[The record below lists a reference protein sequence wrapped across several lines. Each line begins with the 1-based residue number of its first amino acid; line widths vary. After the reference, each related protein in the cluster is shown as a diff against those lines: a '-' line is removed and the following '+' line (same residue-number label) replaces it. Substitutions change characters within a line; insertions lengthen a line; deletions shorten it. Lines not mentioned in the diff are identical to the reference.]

1 MINKKL
7 TFIGMIVFALVL
19 TMLGFA
25 SAASVCCEKT
35 DDGLYCQNVPA
46 EQCTNANSVQ
56 TSCQATS
63 FCKPGTCYDT
73 TEGTCLDNTPKLV
86 CNMNGG
92 VWSDGAVPQCN
103 LGCCLLGDQAAFVTL
118 VRCKKLASFLGLE
131 INYKKDI
138 KNEVQCISSVLGQVK
153 GACVYE
159 SEFERT
165 CRITTKDDCLGVSG
179 GRTTNQTKNE
189 FFSGKLCSA
198 EELKTI
204 CGPTTKTICVPGKEE
219 VYFVDSCGN
228 PANIYDASKATDKEY
243 WTNIKDKTESCNAG
257 AANAKSASCGNC
269 NYIAGTFCRK
279 TTSGTAKATYGSNIC
294 ADLNCYKTQ
303 NGKNYKHG
311 ESWCVYNDKG
321 STGKGNDAVGSQF
334 YRHICINGEE
344 VLEACADFRQ
354 YECIGGSIDTTA
366 GPFAQAGCR
375 VNRWQDCTKQ
385 TEQDECQNTDKRD
398 CRWVNIPDGL
408 KCVPKNPPGLKFWEG
423 TEAKNICAKA
433 NLECTATLETD
444 LFGNEDWS
452 GDCVDGSGDL
462 VDGWELTAVEA
473 CKAIG
478 DCGPKINW
486 VGDIGYKGAYQID
499 FDGDIMKPTS
509 ARITELA
516 KKDLTVSVKTEEEE
530 NEESF
535 LNRIGNRF

>member
-1 MINKKL
+1 MIRKL
-7 TFIGMIVFALVL
+7 MFGIAIFVLVL
-19 TMLGFA
+19 ITLGFA

-35 DDGLYCQNVPA
+35 DDGLYCQNVPI
-46 EQCTNANSVQ
+46 EQCTNANSVP

-63 FCKPGTCYDT
+63 FCKPGSCYDT

-103 LGCCLLGDQAAFVTL
+103 LGCCVLGDQAAFVTL

-131 INYKKDI
+131 INYQKDI

-159 SEFERT
+159 SEFQRT
-165 CRITTKDDCLGVSG
+165 CRIATKDDCLGVSG

-228 PANIYDASKATDKEY
+228 PANIYDAAKATDKEY

-279 TTSGTAKATYGSNIC
+279 TTSGTAKATYGDNIC

-311 ESWCVYNDKG
+311 ESWCVYNDQG
-321 STGKGNDAVGSQF
+321 TSGQGNNAVGSR
-334 YRHICINGEE
+334 YYKHICMNGEE

-354 YECIGGSIDTTA
+354 HECIEDSIATPA
-366 GPFAQAGCR
+366 GPFAQAACR
-375 VNRWQDCTKQ
+375 VNRWQDCVKQ
-385 TEQDECQNTDKRD
+385 KEQKDCENTDQRD
-398 CRWVNIPDGL
+398 CLWSGGS
-408 KCVPKNPPGLKFWEG
+408 CVPKISPGLKFWEG
-423 TEAKNICAKA
+423 DEAKAICA
-433 NLECTATLETD
+433 TASTKCEATSEKG
-444 LFGNEDWS
+444 LFGKEEWK
-452 GDCVDGSGDL
+452 GECVDSSGS
-462 VDGWELTAVEA
+462 VDSGWLSSMQNK
-473 CKAIG
+473 CMSMG

-486 VGDIGYKGAYQID
+486 VGDKGFADSKGQVSYKVD
-499 FDGDIMKPTS
+499 D
-509 ARITELA
+509 
-516 KKDLTVSVKTEEEE
+516 
-530 NEESF
+530 N
-535 LNRIGNRF
+535 